1 MNSNLLVI
9 IFRIPLCNILN
20 DFVNMSFFLSYFNLL
35 RGKSN
40 FLLVTRGITYS
51 FYMYELHVYCDF
63 NYDIM
68 FCAIL
73 MPCYLQYFGVGIS
86 ANRVDSLSSSISA
99 ILIILSKKDSGL
111 EYTKKFNSNGLN
123 THTIL
128 PHIAI

>member
-1 MNSNLLVI
+1 MNSNLLMI
-9 IFRIPLCNILN
+9 IFRIPLCNIFT
-20 DFVNMSFFLSYFNLL
+20 DFCKYIVLFVFFNLL
-35 RGKSN
+35 RGKSY

-51 FYMYELHVYCDF
+51 LYMYELHVYCDF

-86 ANRVDSLSSSISA
+86 ANRVDSLSISISA

>member
-1 MNSNLLVI
+1 
-9 IFRIPLCNILN
+9 
-20 DFVNMSFFLSYFNLL
+20 MSFFLSYSNLL

-51 FYMYELHVYCDF
+51 LYMYELHVYCDF

-86 ANRVDSLSSSISA
+86 ANRVEACQVASRQ
-99 ILIILSKKDSGL
+99 
-111 EYTKKFNSNGLN
+111 FW
-123 THTIL
+123 
-128 PHIAI
+128 

>member
-1 MNSNLLVI
+1 
-9 IFRIPLCNILN
+9 
-20 DFVNMSFFLSYFNLL
+20 
-35 RGKSN
+35 
-40 FLLVTRGITYS
+40 
-51 FYMYELHVYCDF
+51 MYKLYCEF

-73 MPCYLQYFGVGIS
+73 MPCYLQYFGVGPGIS
-86 ANRVDSLSSSISA
+86 ANHVDSLLSSISA